1 MVTLEQLVKE
11 QQYNEMSDIGVI
23 RKFFDL
29 NDMEE
34 EGMEIIYELSKAKI
48 EKLKRERRIVRE
60 WTSHLPSKYL
70 YENYDLDTANW
81 LHSLELNYL
90 SYGGKLQ
97 DSYLKWAKENV
108 PNIER
113 PKVYFNPLVEYLEEQ
128 GVLFKGAE
136 PQLDGK
142 HRPDYEFM

>member
-1 MVTLEQLVKE
+1 MVTLEKLVHE
-11 QQYNEMSDIGVI
+11 QKYNGMSDIGVI
-23 RKFFDL
+23 RAFFDL

-34 EGMEIIYELSKAKI
+34 EGMELIHELSKSKI

-60 WTSHLPSKYL
+60 WTSYLPSKYL

-97 DSYLKWAKENV
+97 GSYMKWAKENV
-108 PNIER
+108 PNI
-113 PKVYFNPLVEYLEEQ
+113 PLAVISS
-128 GVLFKGAE
+128 
-136 PQLDGK
+136 
-142 HRPDYEFM
+142 

>member
-1 MVTLEQLVKE
+1 MVTLEQLVKD
-11 QQYNEMSDIGVI
+11 QKYNGMSDIGVI
-23 RKFFDL
+23 RAFFSL

-34 EGMEIIYELSKAKI
+34 EGMELIHELSKSKI

-60 WTSHLPSKYL
+60 WTSYLPSKYL

-97 DSYLKWAKENV
+97 ESYMKWAKENV

-113 PKVYFNPLVEYLEEQ
+113 PKVYFNPLVEYLEMN

-142 HRPDYEFM
+142 RRTDYEFM

>member
-11 QQYNEMSDIGVI
+11 QKYNEMSDIGVI
-23 RKFFDL
+23 RTFFEL

-34 EGMEIIYELSKAKI
+34 EGMELIYELSKAKI

-70 YENYDLDTANW
+70 YENYDLDIADK
-81 LHSLELNYL
+81 LHTLELNYL
-90 SYGGKLQ
+90 SYGGKLTENW
-97 DSYLKWAKENV
+97 LKWAKENI

-113 PKVYFNPLVEYLEEQ
+113 PQVYFNPLVEYLEIN
-128 GVLFKGAE
+128 GILFKGAE
-136 PQLDGK
+136 PQLNGK
-142 HRPDYEFM
+142 HTPDYVCM